1 MFTIVNLFTFVISIH
16 ICGTGLTLYFMDLNE
31 KIKQI
36 LVDKNISP
44 SHFADEIGIQR
55 SSISHIIAGRNKPS
69 LDIVQKIIKRFPDL
83 GINWILEDEDLPE
96 SISEIKPFKAD
107 NYTMFNGQK
116 SGIASLSESR
126 RNNLPNQTTAHEN
139 LRSEKI
145 TPAVEEKKVERILI
159 FYSDGTFQEFK

>member
-1 MFTIVNLFTFVISIH
+1 
-16 ICGTGLTLYFMDLNE
+16 MDLNE

-83 GINWILEDEDLPE
+83 GVNWILDDEDLPE
-96 SISEIKPFKAD
+96 SVSEIKPFGAD
-107 NYTMFNGQK
+107 DYTLFNGQK
-116 SGIASLSESR
+116 SGISSLPDSR
-126 RNNLPNQTTAHEN
+126 KNVGTRPNSVHEN
-139 LRSEKI
+139 LMHMHAAA
-145 TPAVEEKKVERILI
+145 PAEKKVERILV
-159 FYSDGTFQEFK
+159 FYSDGTFQEFKS

>member
-1 MFTIVNLFTFVISIH
+1 MYPT
-16 ICGTGLTLYFMDLNE
+16 MDLNE

-69 LDIVQKIIKRFPDL
+69 LDIVQKIIRRFPDL

-107 NYTMFNGQK
+107 NYTLLNGQK
-116 SGIASLSESR
+116 TGPTSLSESR
-126 RNNLPNQTTAHEN
+126 KNNTASQNPVQEN
-139 LRSEKI
+139 VAGTKSSI
-145 TPAVEEKKVERILI
+145 QEEKKVERILI
-159 FYSDGTFQEFK
+159 FYSDGTFQEFNK

>member
-1 MFTIVNLFTFVISIH
+1 LFTKVNLFSFVSGDLQM
-16 ICGTGLTLYFMDLNE
+16 CGCLILYTMDLNE

-69 LDIVQKIIKRFPDL
+69 LDIVQKIIRRFPDL

-107 NYTMFNGQK
+107 NYTLFNGQK
-116 SGIASLSESR
+116 SGISSHSESR
-126 RNNLPNQTTAHEN
+126 RSNGSYQIPSHEN
-139 LRSEKI
+139 LRGDQY
-145 TPAVEEKKVERILI
+145 PAQEEKKVERILI